1 MRQTAFELY
10 HPIIQMAFFVS
21 AIAFVMFAF
30 QPIYLVLGV
39 LCDISYELLLVGA
52 AATLRSASWQLPLV
66 LIVCLMNP
74 LFFASG
80 STLLF
85 SVGSLR
91 VYAESLA
98 YGACL
103 GLMIVGVIC
112 WFTCAARVI
121 SVDKVMGVLGNAVPV
136 VALMVSMV
144 LRLVPAFLR
153 RGKEIDGVQRACT
166 ANSSSANAL
175 RVVQSKAR
183 VSTVLVGWALEDSFE
198 LADSMRSRGWGC
210 GRRSTYQRAR
220 FRTRD
225 VGALVVLGLAVMVN
239 TWLAWVACAD
249 FSFYPTMTRLAVW
262 WNGYIPYVMF
272 LLAPIVLEGVERFA
286 EERRS

>member
-30 QPIYLVLGV
+30 KQIYLVLGV
-39 LCDISYELLLVGA
+39 LCGIDHELLLVGEEA
-52 AATLRSASWQLPLV
+52 KMRS
-66 LIVCLMNP
+66 
-74 LFFASG
+74 
-80 STLLF
+80 
-85 SVGSLR
+85 